1 MPKFSRFVAF
11 ILLVGMMSLA
21 GSAFAQES
29 EVPCLDL
36 SEADCDL
43 YRELIESAEFP
54 LSAAF
59 EFEIDGS
66 ATGGEIPPGMEFNML
81 ATGAYVFESDTA
93 LAAIETFAALSV
105 LDVDLRSILDV
116 TDGVFSS
123 FDAELN
129 VAVTLPP
136 DMGGSAFGPFD
147 FWLVDGAAYMDM
159 TPVGALSGDT
169 TMAGVMGV
177 DVFDFIEV
185 PLSEVRLGDLFE
197 RLDSMEDDFEPSDF
211 NMTDGENPFEDFQN
225 YFAQFANPITEEDLA
240 GIATMERLPDE
251 TIGNSN
257 VVVFQTTI
265 DVARIFEVEAIRN
278 QVAAQ
283 WELQNLELPE
293 DMDVDQL
300 FTIIGKAL
308 NGSTIVVVEKIDS
321 ESGLGLVTNFTMDLT
336 LDPEPLNEI
345 EPTGMTEAIDMDF
358 AMNWTWSEINNVEA
372 IELPADAQLIP
383 VETLMGDF

>member
-11 ILLVGMMSLA
+11 ILLLGMMMSLA

-66 ATGGEIPPGMEFNML
+66 ASGGEIPPGMEFNML

-93 LAAIETFAALSV
+93 QTAIETFAALSV

-177 DVFDFIEV
+177 
-185 PLSEVRLGDLFE
+185 
-197 RLDSMEDDFEPSDF
+197 
-211 NMTDGENPFEDFQN
+211 
-225 YFAQFANPITEEDLA
+225 
-240 GIATMERLPDE
+240 
-251 TIGNSN
+251 
-257 VVVFQTTI
+257 
-265 DVARIFEVEAIRN
+265 
-278 QVAAQ
+278 
-283 WELQNLELPE
+283 
-293 DMDVDQL
+293 
-300 FTIIGKAL
+300 
-308 NGSTIVVVEKIDS
+308 
-321 ESGLGLVTNFTMDLT
+321 
-336 LDPEPLNEI
+336 
-345 EPTGMTEAIDMDF
+345 
-358 AMNWTWSEINNVEA
+358 
-372 IELPADAQLIP
+372 
-383 VETLMGDF
+383 